1 MTDQPIAIIVGPD
14 PGTVGALVADLQAR
28 GVRTGAFIGD
38 AERDRDALVEMIT
51 ELYGGRANPD

>member
-1 MTDQPIAIIVGPD
+1 MTDEPVAIIVGAD
-14 PGTVGALVADLQAR
+14 AGSVGALVADLQER

-51 ELYGGRANPD
+51 ELYGRRAEPS